1 MNHQRAAVRATRV
14 LCLKRTVKF
23 RPFYRCSLQVCSG
36 FYYPPPRLFRS
47 SSLSGSPFHWESD
60 DEARRGDGRALPQ
73 PCRTNRVTDR
83 RLPLQPHHAQKKKKN
98 RTSFP
103 STVHGSTPAQFLSSP
118 LGSSFPPPVP
128 PVQIS
133 NASARS
139 PPRCVVVSSTADPL
153 MLLVL

>member
-83 RLPLQPHHAQKKKKN
+83 RLPLQPHHAQKKKKKTA
-98 RTSFP
+98 RP
-103 STVHGSTPAQFLSSP
+103 SPPQSTAPRLPNFCPAHWAVPFLHQSPQFKFQTPPHGRRRAASSSP
-118 LGSSFPPPVP
+118 
-128 PVQIS
+128 
-133 NASARS
+133 R
-139 PPRCVVVSSTADPL
+139 PRIP
-153 MLLVL
+153 